1 MRPWIYQ
8 SLISVLIYLPFREH
22 TSYSVLSIS
31 VLSTI
36 VIWVTEALSASSM
49 NDASIHAHLSLGS
62 FKITDPW
69 EIQNALVGYSRY
81 SPFWDKH
88 YSTPWP
94 QVAWQSCHHPKK
106 TVLKFTS
113 HGFDLGANPG
123 DFEKG
128 IRLRNHPKRWWLE
141 GFNAPCSVDGVSMVL
156 YLSPTRPQL
165 PVYQSSSISSQCS
178 HARCHDS
185 VFHMMHQKQNSQKIN
200 FFLYFFLYVHAK
212 NIPCLQR
219 FFRCVTST
227 QGTSSFTP
235 LISRITSPSL
245 NCCVEVRFRCPTTP
259 RSLIDAT
266 RRATKDSEDA
276 ASGKICHDPRPVH
289 HFCSHKMF
297 NELLFISIII

>member
-1 MRPWIYQ
+1 MT
-8 SLISVLIYLPFREH
+8 
-22 TSYSVLSIS
+22 TS
-31 VLSTI
+31 
-36 VIWVTEALSASSM
+36 
-49 NDASIHAHLSLGS
+49 
-62 FKITDPW
+62 PC
-69 EIQNALVGYSRY
+69 
-81 SPFWDKH
+81 
-88 YSTPWP
+88 
-94 QVAWQSCHHPKK
+94 VAICGNPATSCHHPKK

-113 HGFDLGANPG
+113 HGFDLGANGANPG

-128 IRLRNHPKRWWLE
+128 IRLRNHPRLWWFE
-141 GFNAPCSVDGVSMVL
+141 GFNAPCSVHGVSMVL

-178 HARCHDS
+178 LARCHDS
-185 VFHMMHQKQNSQKIN
+185 VFHMHQKQNSQKNNI
-200 FFLYFFLYVHAK
+200 FFSMFMPKISHVS
-212 NIPCLQR
+212 NV

-266 RRATKDSEDA
+266 RKATKDSEDA

-297 NELLFISIII
+297 NELFCLYLLSIYSNVDCSLLNGWVII